1 MSKDYVLPEAPYDPD
16 QKVWHDPFTRL
27 GVKVHHTGRLSSAKP
42 EVDMVNHPPH
52 YLKGKV
58 EVIDFIED
66 QQLGYYGGQVVKY
79 LCRAPHKGQTLQDYQ
94 KAQFYLNRL
103 VTYWERYNK

>member
-1 MSKDYVLPEAPYDPD
+1 MPNDHGIGPEPYDPD
-16 QKVWHDPFTRL
+16 NKVMYNPHI
-27 GVKVHHTGRLSSAKP
+27 
-42 EVDMVNHPPH
+42 DMVNHPPH
-52 YLKGKV
+52 YLKGKI

-103 VTYWERYNK
+103 VRYWEQH